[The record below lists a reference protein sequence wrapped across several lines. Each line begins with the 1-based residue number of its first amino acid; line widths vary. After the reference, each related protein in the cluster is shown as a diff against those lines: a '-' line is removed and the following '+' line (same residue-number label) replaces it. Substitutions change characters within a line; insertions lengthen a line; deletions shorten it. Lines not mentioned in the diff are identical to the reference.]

1 MFSRETR
8 QRRVR
13 KLIPILKEE
22 YPDTSPMLNF
32 SNALELLIAS
42 ILAAQCTDKKVNEVT
57 GKLFEKY
64 KSARDYAEADL
75 EELMEE
81 IYSTGTFRRKAARIK
96 DCCEALAR
104 LYNGEV
110 PGDIEV
116 LTALPGIGR
125 KTANLVLADCF
136 GLPGIIMDTH
146 VIRVSKRLGLTDK
159 DYPDKME
166 DDLMAVVA
174 EKNWSDFSRLL
185 ASHGRAICV
194 ARRPRCRLC
203 KVSRVCDYYRAN
215 RPVPDR
221 LAAH

>member
-1 MFSRETR
+1 M
-8 QRRVR
+8 
-13 KLIPILKEE
+13 IPILKEE
-22 YPDTSPMLNF
+22 YPDTSPMLSF

-96 DCCEALAR
+96 DCCNALVR
-104 LYNGEV
+104 LYGGEV
-110 PGDIEV
+110 PDNIEE

-146 VIRVSKRLGLTDK
+146 VIRVSRRLGLTDK
-159 DYPDKME
+159 DYADKME
-166 DDLMAVVA
+166 SDLMAVVA
-174 EKNWSDFSRLL
+174 KKNWSIFSHLL
-185 ASHGRAICV
+185 ASHGRETCV
-194 ARRPRCRLC
+194 ARQPRCHLC
-203 KVSRVCDYYRAN
+203 KVSRACDYYRTT
-215 RPVPDR
+215 RPISGR
-221 LAAH
+221 LATH